1 MPRAKS
7 KVLSATL
14 TQATP
19 KKNNALA
26 QAWHEL
32 GKARAVQR
40 WIKPV
45 LQAMRDG
52 VLLLAAALAVYLLM
66 ILFSYQPSDPGWSHT
81 GSNLAVAN
89 WGGRFGAW
97 LADFS
102 LFVVG
107 YLAYLAPVVVMYAAW
122 RVSRRKKRLPRVAAA
137 LSLQRL
143 WLRLLGLALLLLSG
157 CMLAALHFLPGN
169 LPISAGGILGQVF
182 GDLSAALL
190 GLDGATVLLLAVFL
204 LGLTWFLQFSWLQLM
219 DRLGAQCLRF
229 LPEPKARP
237 APPPIHPDDPDD
249 ALFDAPP
256 RNNPPHR
263 ADAEHAPIFSAAE
276 DEDEPLPDSPTPPE
290 SSAAETASRKGQRIE
305 PVIPLFVQQGGAATT
320 SPPPL
325 KPFSLDAKTTEAP
338 AKLTPSVMDGPD
350 NEILQPIEPLPAGA
364 SAYGKTPL
372 PPLLDP
378 LPGRAAKAVV
388 QPPPIAQT
396 LLEPPQPLL
405 PKTRSYKRPGLN
417 LLDTVPVREKGHA
430 RENLHALSQQVEQA
444 FIDLGVD
451 ATVDDVCIGPVVTH
465 FELSLASSSRIALA
479 DLAVP
484 LAEALAVDTVR
495 IIEPMLPSS
504 KAVLEVPNEIRE
516 AILLAEVLHSDTY
529 QRSSEPLTLALG
541 KDATGRVIT
550 ADLAR
555 MPHLLMAGARGS
567 GKSVAIHAMLMGLL
581 FKATPDDLRLIL
593 IDTKLSELAAYKD
606 LPHLLVPLIT
616 DMDNATAALRWCIQE
631 IERRYQLVARR
642 GVRNLAEYNE
652 ILRKAQHR
660 GVELDDPDAPLNAD
674 GSSAIQKPLPY
685 IVITINELADM
696 MVLGGKEVED
706 LIVRLSQ
713 KARAAGVHLM
723 LSTQRPT
730 MHVITQA
737 IKAHIPNR
745 IALKVSARVDSRNI
759 LDRNGAEQLL
769 GYGDMLYLS
778 PGGRP
783 PRRVHGAF
791 VAEHEVLAVTTFIKN
806 QGAPEY
812 VSGIVDDI

>member
-1 MPRAKS
+1 M
-7 KVLSATL
+7 

-19 KKNNALA
+19 KKSNALS

-32 GKARAVQR
+32 SKARAVQR

-45 LQAMRDG
+45 LQAMHDG
-52 VLLLAAALAVYLLM
+52 VLLLAAALAVYLLI
-66 ILFSYQPSDPGWSHT
+66 ILFSYQPTDPGWSHT

-102 LFVVG
+102 LFLVG
-107 YLAYLAPVVVMYAAW
+107 YLAYLAPAVVMYAAW
-122 RVSRRKKRLPRVAAA
+122 LVSRRRKHRQRTKDAA

-143 WLRLLGLALLLLSG
+143 WLRMLGLALLLLSG

-190 GLDGATVLLLAVFL
+190 GLDGATLVLLAVFL
-204 LGLTWFLQFSWLQLM
+204 LGLTWLLQFSWLQLM

-237 APPPIHPDDPDD
+237 APPPIHPDD

-263 ADAEHAPIFSAAE
+263 ADAKPAPIFSAAE
-276 DEDEPLPDSPTPPE
+276 DEPLPDTPTPPE
-290 SSAAETASRKGQRIE
+290 ASAAETASRKGQRIE
-305 PVIPLFVQQGGAATT
+305 PVIPMFVQQGTVTA
-320 SPPPL
+320 PPPFR
-325 KPFSLDAKTTEAP
+325 PFSLDAKTTEAP
-338 AKLTPSVMDGPD
+338 TELSPSLMEGRDH
-350 NEILQPIEPLPAGA
+350 EMLQPIEPMPSGA

-378 LPGRAAKAVV
+378 LPTPRAAKAAP
-388 QPPPIAQT
+388 QLPPLAQAP
-396 LLEPPQPLL
+396 LEPPQPLL
-405 PKTRSYKRPGLN
+405 PKTKNYKRPSLT

-430 RENLHALSQQVEQA
+430 KENLQALSQQVELA
-444 FIDLGVD
+444 FVHLGLNV
-451 ATVDDVCIGPVVTH
+451 TVDDVCMGPVVTH
-465 FELSLASSSRIALA
+465 FELSLATSTRVSLA
-479 DLAVP
+479 ELAVP
-484 LAEALAVDTVR
+484 LAEALAVDAVR
-495 IIEPMLPSS
+495 IIEPILPFS
-504 KAVLEVPNEIRE
+504 KLVLEVPNEIRE
-516 AILLAEVLHSDTY
+516 AILLAEILQSDTY
-529 QRSSEPLTLALG
+529 QRGREPLTLALG
-541 KDATGRVIT
+541 KDATGRVMT
-550 ADLAR
+550 ADMAR

-581 FKATPDDLRLIL
+581 FKATPADLRLIL

-606 LPHLLVPLIT
+606 LPHLLIPLVT

-631 IERRYQLVARR
+631 VERRYQLVAKQ

-674 GSSAIQKPLPY
+674 GSSATQKPLPY

-769 GYGDMLYLS
+769 GCGDMLYLS

-791 VAEHEVLAVTTFIKN
+791 VAEHEIQAVTAFIKS
-806 QGAPEY
+806 QGDPEY
-812 VSGIVDDI
+812 VSGIVDDV